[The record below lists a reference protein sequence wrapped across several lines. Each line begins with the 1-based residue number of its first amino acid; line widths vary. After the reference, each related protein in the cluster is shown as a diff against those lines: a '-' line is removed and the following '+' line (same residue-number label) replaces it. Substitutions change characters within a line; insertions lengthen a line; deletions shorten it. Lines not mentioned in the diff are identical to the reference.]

1 MFTRWQDGIIIVMS
15 RLSFITNIEQFYIDL
30 LKTSQ
35 DENGKKEIYILG
47 NLESILFLQDRVSL
61 WSEL

>member
-1 MFTRWQDGIIIVMS
+1 MS

-61 WSEL
+61 WSKL

>member
-1 MFTRWQDGIIIVMS
+1 MS

-35 DENGKKEIYILG
+35 DENVKRENLYFGKLG
-47 NLESILFLQDRVSL
+47 ITFIFARLRESLV
-61 WSEL
+61 